1 MARGNPDV
9 APPGS
14 SLAAGELLDG
24 KYRIEA
30 LLGEGGMGA
39 VYRATHVGTRR
50 TVAVKVIRPRLSG
63 EEEFLARFRREA
75 EAAGRLRH
83 PNVVDVTDF
92 GSAHTSSGL
101 VAYLVMEYLDG
112 CTLADVL
119 AEERRLPV
127 RWAVDVLE
135 QVSSGVEEAHAQG
148 VVHRDLKPANIWLE
162 PNRRGGYTV
171 KLLDFGL
178 ARLSGIEPPAPS
190 AAPPPEAGAPT
201 EPAAD
206 LSEEPTLLRTPA
218 HGAPAEATAVPATTA
233 ELTRLGSVMGTPLY
247 MSPEQCRGETIDARS
262 DIYSLGVVAYRMLAG
277 EAPFS
282 GSTEELLRLHATA
295 EPLPLPRRRLPRRL
309 SAVVLSALAK
319 DPARR
324 PQTAAGFGAAL
335 RASSDS
341 TGSLLQRAVV
351 FYSEHFSALLRL
363 SVIAHLPLMIVVALL
378 AAADGLLPGLA
389 IPTSRLSALGP
400 ALFAGLVAA
409 NLLAY
414 GLVSAGVVPMVV
426 QSIVAPL
433 RAMDVR
439 TAFRAIGR
447 RWLTFAAA
455 SLATVLLVMAGL
467 LLLLLPGIAAAVA
480 CVLYGPVVVM
490 EGAGV
495 RASLRR
501 SRQLVWRAPWTAVVI
516 ALLQFALPVAVWLA
530 AVTMKFTFRLGEGLM
545 PKELGFSFSV
555 SGRSV
560 LWQLLN
566 LLVVPLA
573 AVMTSL
579 LYLRMR
585 HFGAESLRDTAAVFE
600 ALSLPRSRWEARLR
614 SRLQQSGR
622 TQSSLPR
629 RE

>member
-1 MARGNPDV
+1 MTDTGAPV
-9 APPGS
+9 APADSP
-14 SLAAGELLDG
+14 LTAGELLDG
-24 KYRIEA
+24 KYRIES

-39 VYRATHVGTRR
+39 VYRATHTGTRR
-50 TVAVKVIRPRLSG
+50 TVAVKVIRPRFSS
-63 EEEFLARFRREA
+63 EEEFLTRFRREA

-92 GSAHTSSGL
+92 GSARTSSGL

-119 AEERRLPV
+119 AEERQLPV

-171 KLLDFGL
+171 KILDFGL
-178 ARLSGIEPPAPS
+178 ARLSGTEPPASLPPS
-190 AAPPPEAGAPT
+190 ATPPSETAAA
-201 EPAAD
+201 AAD
-206 LSEEPTLLRTPA
+206 VSEEPTLVRTPA
-218 HGAPAEATAVPATTA
+218 HGAPAEVTTVRAATT

-262 DIYSLGVVAYRMLAG
+262 DVYSLGVVAYRMLAG
-277 EAPFS
+277 ETPFS
-282 GSTEELLRLHATA
+282 GSTEELLRQHATA
-295 EPLPLPRRRLPRRL
+295 PPPPLPRRRVPRRL
-309 SAVVLSALAK
+309 SAVVLKALAK

-335 RASSDS
+335 RASSDG

-351 FYSEHFSALLRL
+351 FYSEHLPVLLRL
-363 SVIAHLPLMIVVALL
+363 SLIAHLPLMIVVALL
-378 AAADGLLPGLA
+378 AAADGLVPGLA
-389 IPTSRLSALGP
+389 IPPQWMGSLGP
-400 ALFAGLVAA
+400 VLFAGLVAA

-414 GLVSAGVVPMVV
+414 GVVSAGVVPMVV

-433 RAMDVR
+433 RSMDVR

-447 RWLTFAAA
+447 RWLSLAAA

-467 LLLLLPGIAAAVA
+467 SLLVLPGLAAAIA
-480 CVLYGPVVVM
+480 YVLHGPVVVM
-490 EGAGV
+490 EGTGV

-501 SRQLVWRAPWTAVVI
+501 SRQLVWRAPATAVVI
-516 ALLQFALPVAVWLA
+516 TLLQSALPVAVWMA
-530 AVTMKFTFRLGEGLM
+530 AVTMSFTFRTGTGWQ

-566 LLVVPLA
+566 VLVVPLA
-573 AVMTSL
+573 GVMTSL

-600 ALSLPRSRWEARLR
+600 TLSLPRSRWEARLR
-614 SRLQQSGR
+614 TRLQQPGR
-622 TQSSLPR
+622 TQSGLSR
-629 RE
+629 Q

>member
-1 MARGNPDV
+1 M
-9 APPGS
+9 
-14 SLAAGELLDG
+14 GELLDG
-24 KYRIEA
+24 KYRIES

-39 VYRATHVGTRR
+39 VYRATHEGTRR
-50 TVAVKVIRPRLSG
+50 TVAVKVIRPRFSS
-63 EEEFLARFRREA
+63 EEEFLTRFRREA

-92 GSAHTSSGL
+92 GSARTAAGL

-112 CTLADVL
+112 RTLADVL

-171 KLLDFGL
+171 KILDFGL
-178 ARLSGIEPPAPS
+178 ARLSATEASAPAPS
-190 AAPPPEAGAPT
+190 PSEASGT
-201 EPAAD
+201 PAATD
-206 LSEEPTLLRTPA
+206 VAEEETLLRAPVSGE
-218 HGAPAEATAVPATTA
+218 GAQATAVRATTT

-247 MSPEQCRGETIDARS
+247 MSPEQCRGEPIDARS

-277 EAPFS
+277 TVPFS
-282 GSTEELLRLHATA
+282 GSTEALLRQHASA

-309 SAVVLSALAK
+309 AAVVLSALAK

-335 RASSDS
+335 RASSDG
-341 TGSLLQRAVV
+341 TGSLLQKAVV
-351 FYSEHFSALLRL
+351 FYSEHFPTLLRL
-363 SVIAHLPLMIVVALL
+363 SLLAHLPLVIVVALL
-378 AAADGLLPGLA
+378 AAADGFLPGLA
-389 IPTSRLSALGP
+389 IPPDWLKSLGP
-400 ALFAGLVAA
+400 VLFASLVAA
-409 NLLAY
+409 NVLAY
-414 GLVSAGVVPMVV
+414 GLVSAGAVPMVV

-433 RAMDVR
+433 RSMDVR

-455 SLATVLLVMAGL
+455 SLTTVLLVLAGL
-467 LLLLLPGIAAAVA
+467 LLFVLPGVAAAIA
-480 CVLYGPVVVM
+480 CVLYAPVVVM
-490 EGAGV
+490 EGTGV

-516 ALLQFALPVAVWLA
+516 TLLQLALPVAVWLA
-530 AVTMKFTFRLGEGLM
+530 AVTMSFTFRMGHGLQL
-545 PKELGFSFSV
+545 KELGFSFSV

-566 LLVVPLA
+566 VLVVPLA

-585 HFGAESLRDTAAVFE
+585 QFGAESLRDAAAVFE
-600 ALSLPRSRWEARLR
+600 TLSLPRSRWEARLR
-614 SRLQQSGR
+614 TRLQHSGR
-622 TQSSLPR
+622 TQSGSSR
-629 RE
+629 Q